1 MTDLADNVV
10 TKLPVDGTFGN
21 DSGAVTKCRSSATF
35 GNYGIGFVRVRK
47 RTLKGGHLSN
57 QGWRRRAGI
66 LATAAMSFDVVRAA
80 RVNGKPRHQFVF
92 GIGSIKNRMEK
103 RDLAWFWLRALW
115 RMERAGLDAEQRRA
129 LADEMRRKGATA
141 LTADQWRSNF
151 GDDKRTQ
158 KEFPEILEWF
168 SANDERAA

>member
-1 MTDLADNVV
+1 
-10 TKLPVDGTFGN
+10 
-21 DSGAVTKCRSSATF
+21 
-35 GNYGIGFVRVRK
+35 
-47 RTLKGGHLSN
+47 
-57 QGWRRRAGI
+57 
-66 LATAAMSFDVVRAA
+66 MSFDVVRAA

-103 RDLAWFWLRALW
+103 RDLAWFWLQALW
-115 RMERAGLDAEQRRA
+115 RMKRAGLDAEQRRA

-141 LTADQWRSNF
+141 LTADQWRSHF